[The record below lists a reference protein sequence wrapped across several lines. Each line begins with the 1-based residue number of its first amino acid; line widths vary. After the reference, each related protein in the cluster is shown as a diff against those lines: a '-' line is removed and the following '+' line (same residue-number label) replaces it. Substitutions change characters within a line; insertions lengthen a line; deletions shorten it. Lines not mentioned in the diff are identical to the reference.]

1 MASFTA
7 MIVIDHCVSNIG
19 TNIKKSQNQKRMKFS
34 FTDIANIS
42 FLWKYAK
49 TIKHEMQ
56 IYFVEI
62 ASKTPIC
69 SKCIK
74 EHRGHEY
81 DDLEDIYADKY
92 ALWQG
97 EFSKIPKKISTNN
110 TRLEIRYSRGCQT
123 NKGDNAEHENIYEV
137 SNYIFEK
144 AG

>member
-7 MIVIDHCVSNIG
+7 MIVIDHCVSNVG

-92 ALWQG
+92 ALWSQNLVNFQKSKKKFLPTTQG
-97 EFSKIPKKISTNN
+97 LKSDIQEDAKQIK
-110 TRLEIRYSRGCQT
+110 EIMQSMRTFIKS
-123 NKGDNAEHENIYEV
+123 
-137 SNYIFEK
+137 
-144 AG
+144 